1 MGRRPATFTNDDL
14 ARAMAVAKEHDMTVE
29 VQADG
34 TIRIVPIAAPAP
46 IPPPLVRPVE
56 SF

>member
-1 MGRRPATFTNDDL
+1 MGRRPATFTKDDL
-14 ARAMAVAKEHDMTVE
+14 ARAMAVAKAHDMTVE

-46 IPPPLVRPVE
+46 APAPLVRPVE